1 MTHSQQLRERAEECA
16 FKATTAINPD
26 AKAAF
31 EHAQRQWLLLAEQVE
46 QLERERSHQRQS

>member
-1 MTHSQQLRERAEECA
+1 MTRSQQLRERAEECA
-16 FKATTAINPD
+16 FKATTAINPH

-46 QLERERSHQRQS
+46 QLERERGG